1 LYQCATDA
9 TLSEKERVLHHL
21 ALTEM
26 STHLVDSPLYQL
38 DYGSNNIGVT
48 LATAT
53 DMMHAFKLGILHHL
67 LKVFTA
73 SMTTSAWV
81 KMDELV
87 EKLFLPLH
95 STCKKDFL
103 HHNFKGGA
111 TSLTMLN
118 LHHWPGM
125 AFTFLVV
132 LLTEVG
138 MATCNTCFSEEDVEE
153 PNFP

>member
-1 LYQCATDA
+1 
-9 TLSEKERVLHHL
+9 
-21 ALTEM
+21 M

-53 DMMHAFKLGILHHL
+53 DMMHAFELGILHHL

-73 SMTTSAWV
+73 SMTTSVWV

-103 HHNFKGGA
+103 HHNFKHNVEFA
-111 TSLTMLN
+111 SLAGHGIYLPCCVA
-118 LHHWPGM
+118 H
-125 AFTFLVV
+125 
-132 LLTEVG
+132 
-138 MATCNTCFSEEDVEE
+138 
-153 PNFP
+153 